1 MRPGFLFFM
10 QLRFCSYYV
19 REEKAAS
26 GLMRRKFQGRVVRKS
41 ERMILSPHCF
51 SRLSRSR
58 LPYVRKTK
66 DIVRIVL
73 LLQVGRLSHR
83 GTCCPHNAIP
93 TAGKGQRDR
102 QRAVRKRKS
111 VAETENS
118 MRSAESESMAGYDIT
133 SFVEF
138 GSASVFRKRIRFLC
152 VDDLPALQIGAEK
165 ETSVNRSP
173 KPKKTPEPVRVRG

>member
-1 MRPGFLFFM
+1 
-10 QLRFCSYYV
+10 
-19 REEKAAS
+19 
-26 GLMRRKFQGRVVRKS
+26 
-41 ERMILSPHCF
+41 MILSRYCF
-51 SRLSRSR
+51 SCLPGSR
-58 LPYVRKTK
+58 LPYVRKK
-66 DIVRIVL
+66 QDIVRIVL

-138 GSASVFRKRIRFLC
+138 GSTSVFRKRIRFLC

>member
-1 MRPGFLFFM
+1 
-10 QLRFCSYYV
+10 
-19 REEKAAS
+19 
-26 GLMRRKFQGRVVRKS
+26 
-41 ERMILSPHCF
+41 MILSRYCF
-51 SRLSRSR
+51 SCLPGSR
-58 LPYVRKTK
+58 LPYVRKK
-66 DIVRIVL
+66 QDIVRIVL

-152 VDDLPALQIGAEK
+152 VDDLPALQMRSKREMRARESGTK
-165 ETSVNRSP
+165 ENPRTGESSGVVVN
-173 KPKKTPEPVRVRG
+173 KTCY

>member
-1 MRPGFLFFM
+1 MRPVFYSLCGCDSA
-10 QLRFCSYYV
+10 RIV
-19 REEKAAS
+19 REGAAS
-26 GLMRRKFQGRVVRKS
+26 GLMRRKFQGRAVRGS
-41 ERMILSPHCF
+41 RSMILSRYCF
-51 SRLSRSR
+51 SCLPGSR
-58 LPYVRKTK
+58 LPYVRKK
-66 DIVRIVL
+66 QDIVRIVL

>member
-1 MRPGFLFFM
+1 
-10 QLRFCSYYV
+10 
-19 REEKAAS
+19 
-26 GLMRRKFQGRVVRKS
+26 
-41 ERMILSPHCF
+41 MILSRYCF
-51 SRLSRSR
+51 SCLPGSR
-58 LPYVRKTK
+58 LPYVRKK
-66 DIVRIVL
+66 QDIVRIVL

-152 VDDLPALQIGAEK
+152 VDDLPALQMRAKREMRARESGTK
-165 ETSVNRSP
+165 ENPRTGESSGVVV
-173 KPKKTPEPVRVRG
+173 KKTVIDDYSSASG

>member
-41 ERMILSPHCF
+41 ERMILSRYCF
-51 SRLSRSR
+51 SCLPGSR

-66 DIVRIVL
+66 DIVRIIL